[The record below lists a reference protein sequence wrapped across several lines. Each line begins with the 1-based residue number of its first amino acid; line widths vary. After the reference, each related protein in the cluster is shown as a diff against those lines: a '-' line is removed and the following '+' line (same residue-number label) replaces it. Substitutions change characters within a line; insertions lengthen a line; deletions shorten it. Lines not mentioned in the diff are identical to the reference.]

1 MKFSNEISLGVI
13 LQALV
18 FMLGFLG
25 LIYRLGV
32 LETKL
37 NLMWKHF
44 ERQML
49 GAPSSVDRKEFRDV

>member
-1 MKFSNEISLGVI
+1 VKFNSEISLGTI
-13 LQALV
+13 LQVVV
-18 FMLGFLG
+18 FLFGFMG

-44 ERQML
+44 EQQML
-49 GAPSSVDRKEFRDV
+49 GAPTARDRKEFRDT